1 MLLILATT
9 LVKCEPPPSNQY
21 GTPLGAPI
29 SSYGTPN
36 FNVDGHNHEYNEVR
50 FTKNAVENE

>member
-1 MLLILATT
+1 MACVLAVTR
-9 LVKCEPPPSNQY
+9 CEPPSNQY

-36 FNVDGHNHEYNEVR
+36 YNADGHNHEYNEVINVNLAAD
-50 FTKNAVENE
+50 KY